1 MSHLISYKPE
11 IIKVLVNCVNLLN
24 SVFSA
29 IAVVLEKVLSDLL
42 KLLLAFLIC
51 LLAYRVGVETLN
63 SALSIVV

>member
-24 SVFSA
+24 SIFSA

-51 LLAYRVGVETLN
+51 LLAYRVIVETLN